1 LKWFSLADLII
12 FEADYIYIFIYLF
25 IFKTGINLRLV
36 ALLNRKEKKKLQ
48 GNYRINSV
56 TEL

>member
-1 LKWFSLADLII
+1 
-12 FEADYIYIFIYLF
+12 
-25 IFKTGINLRLV
+25 V